1 MRRRGTTN
9 PGSMSN
15 FSRSQPSLAC
25 WLLSLCLLLFR
36 PSGSNA
42 EAPPAGRPTK
52 DESVRITA
60 EATYIDHA
68 PRLDGTLD
76 DPLWQSAK
84 VITDFRQREP
94 NEGEPA
100 TEKTEVRILYTRHAV
115 YFGIHCYD
123 SVPSRIIAT
132 ELRRD
137 VSQDL
142 DDHFEIL
149 IDSNHDRRG
158 AYVFEVH
165 PLGTQNDGP
174 IVDGQGDT
182 DEGDFDRGWVGVW
195 TSEAR
200 ITADGW
206 AATIE
211 IQFTTLNFTKSS
223 DVIWGLNFKRLIR
236 RKNEEDLWSAYRRIF
251 GITAVSEAG
260 DLRGIKD
267 IGSGRLFIVKTY
279 GLARYDRQAGQAP
292 LVPLTGGVDIKYGVT
307 SNLVLNLTGN
317 TDFADAEVDLQPF
330 NLTPFKVFIPEKRQF
345 FLENAGIF
353 NFNLGDQDQLFFSRQ
368 IGIDPV
374 TGQQVPLNGGARL
387 TGTIGRLALGVMDVE
402 TRSSGPNPF
411 ANYAIARLKESSW
424 GGSYIGVIGID
435 K

>member
-1 MRRRGTTN
+1 
-9 PGSMSN
+9 MSN
-15 FSRSQPSLAC
+15 LSRSQPSLAC

-42 EAPPAGRPTK
+42 EAPQAEQAAK
-52 DESVRITA
+52 DRSGRITA

-68 PRLDGTLD
+68 PRLDGTLND
-76 DPLWQSAK
+76 ELWQSAK
-84 VITDFRQREP
+84 VISDFRQREP

-100 TEKTEVRILYTRHAV
+100 TEKTEVRILYTRRAL

-137 VSQDL
+137 VSQDS

-158 AYVFEVH
+158 AYVFEVN
-165 PLGTQNDGP
+165 PLGTQNDGL
-174 IVDGQGDT
+174 IVEGQGDT
-182 DEGDFDRGWVGVW
+182 DEGDFNRGWDGVW

-211 IQFTTLNFTKSS
+211 IPFTTLNFTKSS

-251 GITAVSEAG
+251 GITTVSEAG
-260 DLRGIKD
+260 ELRGIQD
-267 IGSGRLFIVKTY
+267 IGSGRLFNVKPY
-279 GLARYDRQAGQAP
+279 GVGRFDKQAGQAP
-292 LVPLTGGVDIKYGVT
+292 LLPLTGGVDIKYGVT
-307 SNLVLNLTGN
+307 SNFVLNLTGN
-317 TDFADAEVDLQPF
+317 TDFADAEVDLQ
-330 NLTPFKVFIPEKRQF
+330 N
-345 FLENAGIF
+345 
-353 NFNLGDQDQLFFSRQ
+353 
-368 IGIDPV
+368 
-374 TGQQVPLNGGARL
+374 
-387 TGTIGRLALGVMDVE
+387 
-402 TRSSGPNPF
+402 SGCGPI
-411 ANYAIARLKESSW
+411 IARLQSSRSPFP
-424 GGSYIGVIGID
+424 GPGTDSGCRCQMEIFRSCSRAYKGTIRLAAS
-435 K
+435 

>member
-1 MRRRGTTN
+1 MAMEDASTCPVSAGVLERLLLFVGSAPNYEFMRRRGTTN
-9 PGSMSN
+9 PGSISC
-15 FSRSQPSLAC
+15 SQPSLAC

-42 EAPPAGRPTK
+42 EAPPAARPAK
-52 DESVRITA
+52 DVSVRITA

-84 VITDFRQREP
+84 VITDFSQREP

-100 TEKTEVRILYTRHAV
+100 TEKTEIRILYTRHAV

-158 AYVFEVH
+158 AYVFEVN
-165 PLGTQNDGP
+165 PFGTQNDGL
-174 IVDGQGDT
+174 VVEGQGDT
-182 DEGDFDRGWVGVW
+182 NGGDFDRGWDGVW

-200 ITADGW
+200 ITSDGW
-206 AATIE
+206 TATIE
-211 IQFTTLNFTKSS
+211 IPFTTLNFTKSS
-223 DVIWGLNFKRLIR
+223 DVIWGLNFKRFIR
-236 RKNEEDLWSAYRRIF
+236 RKNEEDLWTAYRRTF

-260 DLRGIKD
+260 DLRGIKE
-267 IGSGRLFIVKTY
+267 IGSGRLFIVKSY
-279 GLARYDRQAGQAP
+279 GLARYDRQTGQAP
-292 LVPLTGGVDIKYGVT
+292 LFPLTGGGPIPSIRDAT
-307 SNLVLNLTGN
+307 SEL
-317 TDFADAEVDLQPF
+317 VDL
-330 NLTPFKVFIPEKRQF
+330 PE
-345 FLENAGIF
+345 
-353 NFNLGDQDQLFFSRQ
+353 
-368 IGIDPV
+368 P
-374 TGQQVPLNGGARL
+374 RL
-387 TGTIGRLALGVMDVE
+387 VSAPMI
-402 TRSSGPNPF
+402 
-411 ANYAIARLKESSW
+411 
-424 GGSYIGVIGID
+424 
-435 K
+435 